1 MTTPDL
7 TSQLLQVAQAW
18 ASPDD
23 WNVDKLYIAQLRD
36 LAKALRAGDDA
47 KALARH
53 AKHVQSTCLKADCLT
68 LIPYTVEKDR
78 GLFLALSEL
87 AGVRPAREARAKDL
101 DIAVAV
107 YRGE

>member
-23 WNVDKLYIAQLRD
+23 WSVPAIYMSSLRD
-36 LAKALRAGDDA
+36 LAKALRAGDDP

-53 AKHVQSTCLKADCLT
+53 AKHVQSTCLKADCLN
-68 LIPYTVEKDR
+68 LIPYTIITSAIEVSRD
-78 GLFLALSEL
+78 
-87 AGVRPAREARAKDL
+87 
-101 DIAVAV
+101 
-107 YRGE
+107 